1 VELRRAEELYNSK
14 ITAQSELDIA
24 KANCGALQQQ
34 VEELTALVA
43 DCERSFGGMRPEGA
57 ADIAQISSEPMRAA
71 IAVQESKLR
80 LTEAELS
87 PLLLRAPM
95 DGLVTA
101 VFHHAGEAV
110 VAGQPIVAIAADKAD
125 RIVGY
130 LRHPV
135 SAEPQPGALAEIRT
149 RGGRRVS
156 AKAHV
161 VQIGAQLEPLP
172 VALQSSVKLFGPD
185 LGLPVD
191 ISLPVNLVLRPGEL
205 VDITILPVAN

>member
-1 VELRRAEELYNSK
+1 
-14 ITAQSELDIA
+14 
-24 KANCGALQQQ
+24 LQQQ